1 MKTSKSK
8 PDQDVTEQ
16 PAASGETPA
25 EAVGEAPLETGES
38 GESGPAPDQ
47 TGDQS
52 GDSVTQAARALLE
65 SWREEAQ
72 AAGAEYPGLD
82 LDRELEDPR
91 FLAMLCAGLGVKT
104 AYEAVHLD
112 EVKAAVARAAA
123 REREKAITDDILA
136 RGARPAE
143 NGAGAQNALR
153 SKIDVG
159 RMTRAQRADV
169 ARRAALGEVITF
181 RS

>member
-16 PAASGETPA
+16 PAASGEPPA
-25 EAVGEAPLETGES
+25 EAVAEAPLETGQ
-38 GESGPAPDQ
+38 SGPVPDQ
-47 TGDQS
+47 T
-52 GDSVTQAARALLE
+52 GDSVTQAAQALLE

-72 AAGAEYPGLD
+72 TAGAAYPGLD

-91 FLAMLCAGLGVKT
+91 FLAMLCAGVGVKT
-104 AYEAVHLD
+104 AYETVHLD

-153 SKIDVG
+153 SQIDVG

-181 RS
+181 RP